1 MIAAAVGAYVH
12 IFTNFLSA
20 GLLSTLGATGLLLA
34 LMYTQDNGKNRSL
47 RMSYLVGFTFL
58 TG

>member
-1 MIAAAVGAYVH
+1 MISAAIGAYVH

-20 GLLSTLGATGLLLA
+20 GLFTTLGAAGLLIA
-34 LMYTQDNGKNRSL
+34 LMFTEDNGKNRSL
-47 RMSYLVGFTFL
+47 RMSYLVGFTFF